1 MLCTWFPPSPT
12 INVSWRFSPHQHI
25 WLESFISQAVSYHKL
40 SPWSPVVSISHIW
53 IHTLFSARWYL
64 EPVPPQLWPS
74 AMRGSEKPS
83 TELFHSQ
90 TQGLAFPSLVFVH
103 HLWWVVPQGGET
115 HPVGWKLFSRE
126 GGAVRLC
133 PVEEGWGGE
142 CQHLWSTPFTAW
154 ADLLFI
160 LFALCRLGHSR
171 ILGDMDWTVSP

>member
-1 MLCTWFPPSPT
+1 MKPRCTISSFQPLYSLGVLFIVDTSWFVLPERTWPFAAITERSTYSVLCTWFPPSPI

-64 EPVPPQLWPS
+64 EPVLPQLWPS

-90 TQGLAFPSLVFVH
+90 TQGLAFPNLVFVH
-103 HLWWVVPQGGET
+103 HLWWVVP
-115 HPVGWKLFSRE
+115 
-126 GGAVRLC
+126 
-133 PVEEGWGGE
+133 
-142 CQHLWSTPFTAW
+142 
-154 ADLLFI
+154 
-160 LFALCRLGHSR
+160 
-171 ILGDMDWTVSP
+171 